1 MEFIAGCSS
10 GIVQS
15 LIGHPIDTVKILQQ
29 NRQAFHSNFLHYYR
43 GISYPTAF
51 NLLATGITFDLNARI
66 YQKTGSYYSSGFLT
80 GATLTPMIFLFD
92 IGKIHHQ
99 TKPTERISLKHFSRT
114 NGFAATTARES
125 ISNAFYMGVYFNMEE
140 RYGPLIGG
148 GCAGLAC
155 WTMTYPIDVIK
166 TRQMTH
172 PERNYSFYDAFK
184 KGSLWRGYTACAI
197 RAVLVNAA
205 GFWSYNKVKGLT
217 FPLF

>member
-29 NRQAFHSNFLHYYR
+29 NRQEFHSNFLHYYR

-66 YQKTGSYYSSGFLT
+66 YKKTGSYYSSGFLT
-80 GATLTPMIFLFD
+80 GAALTPMIFLFD

-99 TKPTERISLKHFSRT
+99 TKPMERISLKHFSRT

-125 ISNAFYMGVYFNMEE
+125 ISTPSIWAFI
-140 RYGPLIGG
+140 LI
-148 GCAGLAC
+148 
-155 WTMTYPIDVIK
+155 WKRDMV
-166 TRQMTH
+166 R
-172 PERNYSFYDAFK
+172 
-184 KGSLWRGYTACAI
+184 
-197 RAVLVNAA
+197 
-205 GFWSYNKVKGLT
+205 
-217 FPLF
+217 